1 MGEGGSDVGEGKSER
16 LLGVEIGT
24 SGTSGVIAR
33 PDGEVVT
40 TAEKDHAVRLPRPG
54 WVEHDAEE
62 DWWDGFVA
70 VCSELLDQADGK
82 VAALSISG
90 IGPCL
95 LAAGGDGRPLRP
107 GILYG
112 VDTRATKEVEELTD
126 RYGNEE
132 IMEVGG
138 NPLTAQSV
146 GPKILW
152 LRRNEPEVWQETRY
166 LLMAHTF
173 IVHRLTGEYVLDHPS
188 ASMCDPIYDVG
199 KYQWVESWAEDV
211 APGLELP
218 ALRWPSE
225 VAGVVT
231 KEAAEKTGLPAGVPV
246 TTGTTDA
253 FSEAVSVGVR
263 EPGDLMLM
271 YGTTMATLEIS
282 EKALVTRSLW
292 STAGLFE
299 ETYALFAAMSTSGA
313 LTDWVRQICGGKS
326 FEELTETARKV
337 ASGSEGLL
345 VLPYFAGERTP
356 VSDPKARGVI
366 CGLTLSHG
374 QGHLYRAMLEATAF
388 GVRHLFEAMGEA
400 GGRKKRL
407 VAVGGGTKGGL
418 WTRIVS
424 NTIGEVQELPEQNI
438 GASYGDALLAG
449 ITSDL
454 VEADADWSRIVETVE
469 PDPSQQEVYD
479 ELYAVY
485 RDLYTATRDQA
496 HTLADLQHRQGE
508 A

>member
-1 MGEGGSDVGEGKSER
+1 MGESKSEL
-16 LLGVEIGT
+16 LLGVDIGT

-33 PDGEVVT
+33 PDGEVIA
-40 TAEKDHAVRLPRPG
+40 TAEKDHNVSLPRPG

-62 DWWDGFVA
+62 DWWNGFA
-70 VCSELLDQADGK
+70 DVCSELLEQADGE
-82 VAALSISG
+82 VAAVSISG

-95 LAAGGDGRPLRP
+95 LAADGNGRPLRP

-112 VDTRATKEVEELTD
+112 VDTRATREVEELTE
-126 RYGNEE
+126 RYGTEK

-138 NPLTAQSV
+138 NPLTSQSV

-152 LRRNEPEVWQETRY
+152 LRRNEPEVWRETRQM
-166 LLMAHTF
+166 LMAHTY
-173 IVHRLTGEYVLDHPS
+173 IIHRLTGEYVLDHPS
-188 ASMCDPIYDVG
+188 ASMCDPIYDVENCR
-199 KYQWVESWAEDV
+199 WVEGWAEEI

-218 ALRWPSE
+218 DLRWPSE

-231 KEAAEKTGLPAGVPV
+231 RDAAEKTGLPAGIPV
-246 TTGTTDA
+246 ITGSTDA

-263 EPGDLMLM
+263 DPGDLMLM

-282 EKALVTRSLW
+282 EEPLATRSLW

-299 ETYALFAAMSTSGA
+299 DIYGLFAAMFTSGA
-313 LTDWVRQICGGKS
+313 LTNWVRKICGGKS
-326 FEELTETARKV
+326 FGELTENTRQV
-337 ASGSEGLL
+337 AQGSDGLL

-388 GVRHLFEAMGEA
+388 GVRHLFEAMDEA
-400 GGRKKRL
+400 GGKKKRL

-418 WTRIVS
+418 WTQIVS
-424 NTIGEVQELPEQNI
+424 NTIGEPQELPEQTI

-449 ITSDL
+449 IATDL

-469 PDPSQQEVYD
+469 PDPSEQEIYD
-479 ELYAVY
+479 ELYTVY
-485 RDLYTATRDQA
+485 RELYSATRDQA
-496 HTLADLQHRQGE
+496 HTLTDIQTRQGE

>member
-1 MGEGGSDVGEGKSER
+1 MEESKSEL
-16 LLGVEIGT
+16 LLGVDIGT
-24 SGTSGVIAR
+24 SGTSGVLAK
-33 PDGEVVT
+33 PDGEVVA
-40 TAEKDHAVRLPRPG
+40 TAEKDHAVSLPRPG

-62 DWWDGFVA
+62 DWWDGFVS
-70 VCSELLDQADGK
+70 VCSELLGQTDGEI
-82 VAALSISG
+82 VALGVSG

-95 LAAGGDGRPLRP
+95 LAAGEGGRPLRP

-112 VDTRATKEVEELTD
+112 VDTRATEEVEELTE
-126 RYGNEE
+126 RYGDEK
-132 IMEVGG
+132 IMEVCG

-152 LRRNEPEVWQETRY
+152 LRHNEPDIWRETRH

-173 IVHRLTGEYVLDHPS
+173 VAHRLTGEYVLDHPS

-199 KYQWVESWAEDV
+199 GGEWVESWAEDV
-211 APGLELP
+211 APGLKLP
-218 ALRWPSE
+218 DLRWPTE
-225 VAGVVT
+225 VAGSVT
-231 KEAAEKTGLPAGVPV
+231 REAAEKTGLPAGIPV

-282 EKALVTRSLW
+282 DKALATRSLW

-313 LTDWVRQICGGKS
+313 LTDWVRRISGDAS
-326 FEELTETARKV
+326 FEELTEEAREI
-337 ASGSEGLL
+337 ASGSEGLV

-356 VSDPKARGVI
+356 VSDPNARGVI
-366 CGLTLSHG
+366 CGLSLSHG
-374 QGHLYRAMLEATAF
+374 RGHLYRAMLEATAF

-400 GGRKKRL
+400 GGTKKRL

-418 WTRIVS
+418 WTQIVS
-424 NTIGEVQELPEQNI
+424 DATGEPQELPEQTM
-438 GASYGDALLAG
+438 GACYGDALLAG
-449 ITSDL
+449 IASGL
-454 VEADADWSRIVETVE
+454 VEADTDWSRVAGTVE
-469 PDPSQQEVYD
+469 PDASKKETYD

-485 RDLYTATRDQA
+485 RDLYPATREQA
-496 HTLADLQHRQGE
+496 HALADIQLKQSG

>member
-1 MGEGGSDVGEGKSER
+1 MGEGGSDVGEGKSEL
-16 LLGVEIGT
+16 LLGVDIGT

-33 PDGEVVT
+33 PDGEVVA

-231 KEAAEKTGLPAGVPV
+231 KEAAEKTGLPAGILV

-326 FEELTETARKV
+326 FEELTEKARKV

-418 WTRIVS
+418 WTQIVS
-424 NTIGEVQELPEQNI
+424 NTIGEPQELPEQNI

-449 ITSDL
+449 IAADL
-454 VEADADWSRIVETVE
+454 VETDADWSRIVETVE

-479 ELYAVY
+479 ELYTIY
-485 RDLYTATRDQA
+485 RDLYPATRDQA
-496 HTLADLQHRQGE
+496 HTLTDIQTRQSE